1 MTSRQHLPVPILGIS
16 ETKWRTFYFSITG
29 PLCEEL
35 LMLWGHTHKQPFL
48 SLQIIVIRQV
58 IRF

>member
-1 MTSRQHLPVPILGIS
+1 MTSRQHLS

-29 PLCEEL
+29 PLCEEFQ